1 MFTKVIM
8 KINNGEIRMLK
19 VSKEKLQTRKENLSH
34 IKERQLF
41 TETYSVPQSRELEN
55 MSLNFYGSGKN
66 HSVLKCFE

>member
-1 MFTKVIM
+1 
-8 KINNGEIRMLK
+8 MLK
-19 VSKEKLQTRKENLSH
+19 VSEEKLQTRKENLSH

-41 TETYSVPQSRELEN
+41 TETDSMLQSRELEN